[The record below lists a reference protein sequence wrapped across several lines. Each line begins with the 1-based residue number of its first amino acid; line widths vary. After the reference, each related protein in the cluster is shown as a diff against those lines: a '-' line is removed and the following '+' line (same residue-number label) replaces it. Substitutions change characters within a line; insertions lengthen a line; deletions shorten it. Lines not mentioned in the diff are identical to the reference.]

1 MTKSAS
7 RHRRHHK
14 NHRVRRALRAHG
26 NGGTIMGNTGL
37 HLPLFNFSPIPGVPN
52 VTYPKGWTFKPL
64 APDQNAV
71 LYVGTGLVLIGL
83 ALALLRLLAG

>member
-7 RHRRHHK
+7 RHHRHHK

-26 NGGTIMGNTGL
+26 HGGTIRGNTGL
-37 HLPLFNFSPIPGVPN
+37 HLPLFTFSPIPGVPH
-52 VTYPKGWTFKPL
+52 VTYPQGWTFKPRS
-64 APDQNAV
+64 PDQNAV
-71 LYVGTGLVLIGL
+71 LYVGAGLVLLGL